1 MELFVDRGAKSRVT
15 ELGERQVWKE
25 RDWCQ
30 QVPATSGPTVE
41 LRDVAHELVGRFH
54 CLTDILF
61 LSDLGVDAEVIFGEL
76 GIYLNAILFRYPF
89 QNQALISL
97 RIT

>member
-1 MELFVDRGAKSRVT
+1 M
-15 ELGERQVWKE
+15 
-25 RDWCQ
+25 
-30 QVPATSGPTVE
+30 
-41 LRDVAHELVGRFH
+41 AHQLVGCFH